1 PTDIARLFAMEIEA
15 YGAQVQMVEGL
26 INDAGRLC
34 AEDAARHGWYEC
46 ATLKEPYRVEGK
58 KTMGY
63 EIAEQLGWTLP
74 DAVLYPTG
82 GGTGLIGM
90 WKAFDELMQMG
101 FIGAKRPR
109 MYAVQADGCPPIV
122 KAFSEGRD
130 EAPVWE
136 TARTHAH

>member
-74 DAVLYPTG
+74 DAILYPTG
-82 GGTGLIGM
+82 GGTGIVGM
-90 WKAFDELMQMG
+90 WKAFEEMEQLGWIDG
-101 FIGAKRPR
+101 RRPK
-109 MYAVQADGCPPIV
+109 MISVQA
-122 KAFSEGRD
+122 AGRAPD
-130 EAPVWE
+130 RPAVGPREAERHP
-136 TARTHAH
+136 